1 MLITPDV
8 VIRFAW
14 IAWFVSWLAAAVWS
28 DRTVARPSIRR
39 EILYRLLAIAG
50 VILLFGMYFHPVSA
64 EIVLWEPRPEVAWA
78 MAGLVVMGLAFTWW
92 ARISL
97 GRLWSSTVTRK
108 AHHHV
113 VDTGPYAIV
122 RHPIYTGI
130 ILASIA
136 TAMMRGTVLAF
147 AGAAILTLSWYVK
160 ARLEEEFLREK
171 LGKEQYDAY
180 KRRVP
185 MLIPFVRI

>member
-1 MLITPDV
+1 MEITPDIA
-8 VIRFAW
+8 IRFVWVAW
-14 IAWFVSWLAAAVWS
+14 VISWFAAAAWTN
-28 DRTVARPSIRR
+28 RTVEKPARGS
-39 EILYRLLAIAG
+39 EIGYRLLAMAG
-50 VILLFGMYFHPVSA
+50 GILLLGISYQRHTL
-64 EIVLWEPRPEVAWA
+64 VLWRTPQAIGWGMVF
-78 MAGLVVMGLAFTWW
+78 LNVVGFAFTWW
-92 ARISL
+92 ARIVL

-108 AHHHV
+108 EGHHV

-130 ILASIA
+130 TLASFA
-136 TAMMRGTVLAF
+136 TAAERGSVFAF

-180 KRRVP
+180 ARRVP
-185 MLIPFVRI
+185 MLIPFVRLG